1 MSLCPQYGGSMALHT
16 STAQA
21 APALGYLQGQW
32 YFTGPDRKAIAR
44 VVETTD
50 SDAKVALYR
59 LAEAGRAASAARSD
73 SGKAWVPGGTVR
85 HQVDLTREVLGQPA
99 LNWADV
105 TREFAGVT
113 PEAAAGLPVERYHL
127 NKDRFAVQEDPE
139 LTTGEQDILDKVAA
153 PTEVS
158 VGRAALSAYDA
169 SGLSLL
175 RKLDRP
181 LGEFEDT
188 VRIDGDAERAS
199 QFLEPLQRSGV
210 REQRG
215 YTGALEKAIKE
226 PTLDNIQEAILAGVG
241 VCMMDVRSSRRITG
255 MDDITVEMGERLA
268 EPEHEVQHIAPPL
281 DLGHEQ
287 GDLDTGEY
295 NRPAPKKKGRPVYY
309 LTQKEIPDQDAVF
322 LAEALFGTTMPGL
335 TTKDARKMLGK
346 RLKVEEYA
354 LKARGILTERAKQR
368 KDGLE
373 GLK

>member
-1 MSLCPQYGGSMALHT
+1 MALHT
-16 STAQA
+16 STEKD

-32 YFTGPDRKAIAR
+32 YFTGPDRRAIAR

-59 LAEAGRAASAARSD
+59 LAEAGMAASAARVD

-85 HQVDLTREVLGQPA
+85 HQVDLTREVLGQPT

-127 NKDRFAVQEDPE
+127 NKDRFAVQVDPE
-139 LTTGEQDILDKVAA
+139 LTTGAQDILDDVAT
-153 PTEVS
+153 PTEGVS
-158 VGRAALSAYDA
+158 VGRAGLSPYDA
-169 SGLSLL
+169 PALSLL
-175 RKLDRP
+175 RKLDRL

-199 QFLEPLQRSGV
+199 QFLERLQRSGV

-226 PTLDNIQEAILAGVG
+226 PTPDHIQEAFLAGVG

-255 MDDITVEMGERLA
+255 MDDITVEMGESLA
-268 EPEHEVQHIAPPL
+268 EPEREIQHIAPPL